1 MMGSASSDP
10 RKEGAIW
17 VMDLKE
23 PAPSVAALIAA
34 NFRRVGP
41 ECLPALT
48 EAVGTG
54 ASASA
59 EIMKRFQTGRRCY
72 TAWVGSQVAAYGWVS
87 FQEEYIGELNLWI
100 HLQPGEAYIW
110 DCVTLPAFRGQ
121 HLYSALLSYMLA
133 ELRKEPLQRVWIGA
147 NLDNQPSQKGIAR
160 AGFQAV
166 ADMVI
171 ARVLAMRLVWVAGRP
186 DVPESLVTEARRV
199 FLDNRDKVWLTALGE
214 IRNSR

>member
-1 MMGSASSDP
+1 MMSSARSDP

-17 VMDLKE
+17 VMDLNE
-23 PAPSVAALIAA
+23 PAPSVPPLIAA
-34 NFRRVGP
+34 AFRQVGP
-41 ECLPALT
+41 ECLPALAD
-48 EAVGTG
+48 AVGAG
-54 ASASA
+54 ADA
-59 EIMKRFQTGRRCY
+59 EIMKRFSTGRRCY
-72 TAWVGSQVAAYGWVS
+72 TAWVGSQLAAYGWVS

-100 HLQPGEAYIW
+100 HLQRGEAYIW
-110 DCVTLPAFRGQ
+110 DCVTLPAFRSQ

-133 ELRKEPLQRVWIGA
+133 ELRMEPLHRVWIGA

-186 DVPESLVTEARRV
+186 DVPEDLVAEARRV
-199 FLDNRDKVWLTALGE
+199 FLDNRDKVWLTALKK
-214 IRNSR
+214 